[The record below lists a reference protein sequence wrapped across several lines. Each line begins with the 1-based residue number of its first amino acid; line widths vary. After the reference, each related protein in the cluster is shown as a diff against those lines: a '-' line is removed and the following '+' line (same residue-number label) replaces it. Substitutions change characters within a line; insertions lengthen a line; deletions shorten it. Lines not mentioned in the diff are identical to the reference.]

1 MRAAIFREFR
11 GPIRI
16 EEVPVSPLASHGA
29 RILVKACGI
38 CRSDWHA
45 WMGHDRDVP
54 LPHVPG
60 HELAGV
66 IHEVG
71 SSVKRFKVGDR
82 VTVPFCCG
90 CGTCYQ
96 CSIGNTHICD
106 AHSQP
111 GFTHWGAF
119 AEQVDIEQ
127 ADVNLVALPDG
138 IDFLTAASLGC
149 RFITAFRALVD
160 QARVSAGQ
168 WVAIHGCGGVGLSA
182 IEIAKAAGAL
192 VIAIDIQPSRL
203 DSAKRLGADEII
215 DASRI
220 DVVQR
225 IREIT
230 NRGADVSIDALG
242 HPQTCWN
249 SIACLAK
256 RGKHVQVGLML
267 ADHAAPAIPMDAVI
281 AKELEIYGSHGM
293 QSTQYGRIF
302 SMIEKGLVSPQKL
315 LSDTVSLQRG
325 VELLMRFAE
334 FPNSAMT
341 VIDLTL

>member
-1 MRAAIFREFR
+1 MRAAVFREFQ

-16 EEVPVSPLASHGA
+16 EEVPDRRVEAHSVC
-29 RILVKACGI
+29 IDVKACGI

-66 IHEVG
+66 V
-71 SSVKRFKVGDR
+71 SSVGENVRRFRVGER

-90 CGTCYQ
+90 CGTCLQ
-96 CSIGNTHICD
+96 CVTGNTHICD
-106 AHSQP
+106 SHSQP

-119 AEQVDIEQ
+119 ADQVIIQ
-127 ADVNLVALPDG
+127 HADVNLVRLPEA
-138 IDFLTAASLGC
+138 IDYPTAASLGC

-182 IEIAKAAGAL
+182 IEIAKAVGAL
-192 VIAIDIQPSRL
+192 VIAIDIQPNRL
-203 DSAKRLGADEII
+203 RTAKQLGADECIEGT
-215 DASRI
+215 DN
-220 DVVQR
+220 VVQR
-225 IREIT
+225 VRAIT
-230 NRGADVSIDALG
+230 GSGADVSIDALG
-242 HPQTCWN
+242 HPTTCWN

-256 RGKHVQVGLML
+256 RGRHVQVGLML
-267 ADHAAPAIPMDAVI
+267 ADQSSPAIPMDIVI

-293 QSTQYGRIF
+293 QPTQYGRIF
-302 SMIEKGLVSPQKL
+302 SMIEKGLLSPQNL
-315 LSDTVSLQRG
+315 LSDTVSLERG
-325 VELLMRFAE
+325 VELLSRFAE
-334 FPNSAMT
+334 FPNSGIT